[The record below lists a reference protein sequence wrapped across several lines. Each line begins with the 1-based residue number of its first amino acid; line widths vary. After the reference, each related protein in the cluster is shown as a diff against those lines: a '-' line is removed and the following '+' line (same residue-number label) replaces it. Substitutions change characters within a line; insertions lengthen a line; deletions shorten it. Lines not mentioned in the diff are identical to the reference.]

1 MDLAK
6 LLPTDEFSD
15 ELIVMADVRSYFQVA
30 YKASLSPSMV
40 IRDPTSAGMLIP
52 SPGHRIQRVIDNV
65 PQTIH
70 HDFVQ
75 GFAYG
80 LQAFLLGKL
89 DLGGKDASERIEKL
103 LEEDPHVSRTR
114 KQLEDKKRKL
124 ENMKVRLND
133 FRI

>member
-30 YKASLSPSMV
+30 YKASLPSIV
-40 IRDPTSAGMLIP
+40 IRVPTSTSMLIP
-52 SPGHRIQRVIDNV
+52 SLGHRIQRVIDNV

-114 KQLEDKKRKL
+114 KQLEEKKRKL